1 MLRRIPLSARL
12 PLAVLLVAVVAAAAV
27 LLLRG
32 GGGGGEAREGGGG
45 DARREVARG
54 LTLSGPPDAP
64 FALQHPE
71 SWQPLES
78 QRLAQADPPPVAGI
92 RREDDTGV
100 LTVSVRGPV
109 RGGIDRLEEMLPREL
124 EQRVEGFRLVTARR
138 LQVAAGPALYVAW
151 SGEGSDRLQS
161 TLVVPDGN
169 RRSFSVDAV
178 VRGDARPTAQ
188 EVGAMLR
195 TFSLPGR

>member
-1 MLRRIPLSARL
+1 MDRIPLRARL
-12 PLAVLLVAVVAAAAV
+12 PLAILLVAAVAVAAV

-32 GGGGGEAREGGGG
+32 GDADERAGGG
-45 DARREVARG
+45 DRPDAGRAF
-54 LTLSGPPDAP
+54 TLSGPPDAP
-64 FALQHPE
+64 FALRYPE
-71 SWQPLES
+71 GWQPLDPE
-78 QRLAQADPPPVAGI
+78 RLAQADPPPVSGV

-100 LTVSVRGPV
+100 LTVSLRGPI
-109 RGGIDRLEEMLPREL
+109 RGGIDRLEQTLPREL
-124 EQRVEGFRLVTARR
+124 EERVEGFRLSTVRR

-151 SGEGSDRLQS
+151 TREGEGRLQS

-178 VRGDARPTAQ
+178 VRGDARSTAQ

-195 TFSLPGR
+195 TFSLPGG